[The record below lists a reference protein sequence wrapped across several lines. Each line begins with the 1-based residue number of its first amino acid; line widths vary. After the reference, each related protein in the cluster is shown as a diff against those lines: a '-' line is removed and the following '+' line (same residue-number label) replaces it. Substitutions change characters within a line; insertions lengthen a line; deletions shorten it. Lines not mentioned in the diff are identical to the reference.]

1 MSPQLQYI
9 INRAKTHSSSI
20 DTIQMQIV
28 SRGDSYKVQEVLFNN
43 GIYWPGESTPNFS
56 AENARFLY
64 ICLTYSPMCITYSM
78 VTTPYNRPN
87 YYTVKSTALLQNTT
101 LKRIH

>member
-1 MSPQLQYI
+1 MSLQLQYI
-9 INRAKTHSSSI
+9 INKAKAHNPSI
-20 DTIQMQIV
+20 DTIQIQIV
-28 SRGDSYKVQEVLFNN
+28 SHGDSYKVQKVLFNN

-56 AENARFLY
+56 AANARFLY
-64 ICLTYSPMCITYSM
+64 IYLNDRPMSIRYSM
-78 VTTPYNRPN
+78 VTTPHNRPN